1 MFQLQQQF
9 SVGDFVK
16 SLAEVEHRYINLG
29 VSIQDTGEVMG
40 GDVQL
45 GLTGSSFA
53 EAMLAVVEDIVRV
66 EMLHSFRYDYVL
78 NDFTAYGR

>member
-16 SLAEVEHRYINLG
+16 SLAEVEHRHVSLG

-45 GLTGSSFA
+45 GLAGSYFA
-53 EAMLAVVEDIVRV
+53 EAMLAVIEDIVC
-66 EMLHSFRYDYVL
+66 YQ
-78 NDFTAYGR
+78 NK

>member
-9 SVGDFVK
+9 SVGDF
-16 SLAEVEHRYINLG
+16 AEVEHYYISLG

-45 GLTGSSFA
+45 GLTGLSFA
-53 EAMLAVVEDIVRV
+53 EAMLTVVEDIVRV
-66 EMLHSFRYDYVL
+66 
-78 NDFTAYGR
+78 